1 MPLAQLPSALAFL
14 IVLPFFFGTGMAVPV
29 AIATVMVSLLA
40 YKVVFDKI
48 MKDNEKIEK
57 LISGLFERL

>member
-1 MPLAQLPSALAFL
+1 VKVDEVLAKMRRIALEVKREL
-14 IVLPFFFGTGMAVPV
+14 
-29 AIATVMVSLLA
+29 